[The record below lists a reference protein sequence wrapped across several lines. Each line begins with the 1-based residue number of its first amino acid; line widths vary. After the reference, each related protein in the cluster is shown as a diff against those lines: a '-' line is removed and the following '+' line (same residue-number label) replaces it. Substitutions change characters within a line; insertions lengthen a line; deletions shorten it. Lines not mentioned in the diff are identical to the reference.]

1 LKYWREKK
9 QFCMQAIDIDVKD
22 GGWGGIHIAG
32 LKAVK
37 PWELPPNMPP
47 TTSAYPPGIYPGQCV
62 RLRNTLRPFA
72 DQQKIG
78 GAMIALGKLL
88 VVGVALTLLVG
99 ASARAAENIDLRSEL
114 SALIGDPRLV
124 VDLNRTRI
132 IEQMVKNWKAEMTI
146 EYGSPENAIQ
156 ALQALPAMHLYAAA
170 MAKGFED
177 AKAAIQGS
185 TRSASKQL
193 KALGDFNQDFGYT
206 PVTPSRLVETRGG
219 IPAVYQ
225 GGGGFSSGEVRNY
238 TVQGGN
244 GVCLAQLPAGLNPTA
259 VVVQVFGIPI
269 NGASG
274 DIEILPQGAAFGSTA
289 TEVYVGSV
297 PFNTV
302 STTAR
307 INPNNNQIS
316 VQVRGG
322 GAHLAID
329 VVGYFRRATGRPAL
343 LQLQPSVAP
352 IPPFGIQLIDAPFCP
367 VGTTLV
373 SGGCLTGSFLVNLV
387 ASIKDPT
394 TDHWVCAFSSSS
406 ALTQNATAATFC
418 LDTPAKAN

>member
-1 LKYWREKK
+1 
-9 QFCMQAIDIDVKD
+9 
-22 GGWGGIHIAG
+22 
-32 LKAVK
+32 
-37 PWELPPNMPP
+37 
-47 TTSAYPPGIYPGQCV
+47 
-62 RLRNTLRPFA
+62 
-72 DQQKIG
+72 
-78 GAMIALGKLL
+78 
-88 VVGVALTLLVG
+88 
-99 ASARAAENIDLRSEL
+99 
-114 SALIGDPRLV
+114 
-124 VDLNRTRI
+124 
-132 IEQMVKNWKAEMTI
+132 
-146 EYGSPENAIQ
+146 
-156 ALQALPAMHLYAAA
+156 
-170 MAKGFED
+170 
-177 AKAAIQGS
+177 
-185 TRSASKQL
+185 
-193 KALGDFNQDFGYT
+193 
-206 PVTPSRLVETRGG
+206 
-219 IPAVYQ
+219 
-225 GGGGFSSGEVRNY
+225 
-238 TVQGGN
+238 
-244 GVCLAQLPAGLNPTA
+244 
-259 VVVQVFGIPI
+259 VVQVFGIPI